1 MLSSPSK
8 TGIQPQIHSALLPW
22 DPSFSLGFGVG
33 PRAGSMLQV
42 TLITFFYIYIYIKD
56 LGVSYSI
63 VFRSAYQEA
72 TSLLMD
78 VFGSL
83 LGDEGSRRKRE

>member
-1 MLSSPSK
+1 
-8 TGIQPQIHSALLPW
+8 
-22 DPSFSLGFGVG
+22 
-33 PRAGSMLQV
+33 MLQV
-42 TLITFFYIYIYIKD
+42 TLITFFYIYIYKKD

-63 VFRSAYQEA
+63 VFCSAYQEA